1 MPLSVPSHK
10 TVVASSVSTLVSSIY
25 TTSAPYTSHALVA
38 VSTSTVPVNTL
49 PLLSTGSSP
58 TQPLAHSKLGP
69 TSYITSSLH
78 GSMQN
83 HSSRQPDTLVASS
96 TPPLPAKI
104 TNSPVEC
111 SSSSVV
117 CEHSHIMHAV
127 TEPSTVAVSKM
138 EIAEHVSHL
147 KTHFEGEQ
155 LSLSTDLPAP
165 VVTKIE
171 SLTVKCI
178 AESVPS
184 FPTTSKHAVPH
195 AEQPSHSTLLAT
207 EPTAILT
214 SNKQMTES
222 SANDIHV
229 TLPPKPIIATTTH
242 SLTQTISAAVTSTST
257 SSSAASSQLPANTSL
272 PPTLKND
279 PIKSN
284 LQQLPSTHFT
294 ITSTQPQSVLIL
306 SQEGSEP
313 SLSQTETPLDLT
325 DNDDDGNVGDK
336 QASDNGT
343 QNMNTGL
350 VAPQERK
357 DHDLVDSDRSDLESI
372 DSLLPDNGLHLPIEH
387 AQVLDQ
393 RPTDVQA
400 KREHS
405 PPKTKENSHRMGER
419 EHAVLNRGKDEGT
432 IPVGQGEG
440 EVENPSDGSDSGS
453 IPDVI
458 PSLSP
463 LPQHPQQKMHIN
475 ETSSIMD
482 GSSSS
487 TESQAELRK
496 TRDEDRGIQTPLLDS
511 KPQDGA
517 DGTIILY

>member
-10 TVVASSVSTLVSSIY
+10 TVVASGVTTLVSTTY
-25 TTSAPYTSHALVA
+25 TTSAPYTSHAPVA
-38 VSTSTVPVNTL
+38 VSTSTVPVNSF

-58 TQPLAHSKLGP
+58 TQPLAQSKLGP

-78 GSMQN
+78 GSMQSR
-83 HSSRQPDTLVASS
+83 SSQQPDTLVASS

-111 SSSSVV
+111 SSSSAV
-117 CEHSHIMHAV
+117 CELSLTMHAV
-127 TEPSTVAVSKM
+127 TEPSTVAASKM

-147 KTHFEGEQ
+147 KTHFEGKQ
-155 LSLSTDLPAP
+155 LSPTDLPAP

-171 SLTVKCI
+171 SLAVKCI

-184 FPTTSKHAVPH
+184 FPTTSKHSVPH

-207 EPTAILT
+207 EPTAIHVLT
-214 SNKQMTES
+214 SNKQMTDS

-229 TLPPKPIIATTTH
+229 TIPPKHTTATTTH
-242 SLTQTISAAVTSTST
+242 SLTQTISALSSVTST
-257 SSSAASSQLPANTSL
+257 QLPANTSL
-272 PPTLKND
+272 PPILRND
-279 PIKSN
+279 PINSN
-284 LQQLPSTHFT
+284 LQQQPSTQFS

-325 DNDDDGNVGDK
+325 DDDYDDGKEGGK
-336 QASDNGT
+336 QACENGT

-357 DHDLVDSDRSDLESI
+357 DRDLVDSDRSDLESI

-393 RPTDVQA
+393 RPTDAQA
-400 KREHS
+400 KRGHS
-405 PPKTKENSHRMGER
+405 SAKNKENSHRMGESIKR
-419 EHAVLNRGKDEGT
+419 EHAVLSRGKDEGI
-432 IPVGQGEG
+432 IPVAQGEG
-440 EVENPSDGSDSGS
+440 EVNNPSDGSDSAS

-463 LPQHPQQKMHIN
+463 LPQHPQQKMDVN
-475 ETSSIMD
+475 KTSVIMD

-487 TESQAELRK
+487 TESQAELCK
-496 TRDEDRGIQTPLLDS
+496 TRDEDREVQTPLLDP
-511 KPQDGA
+511 KPHDGA
-517 DGTIILY
+517 DGTIVLY